1 MSIKRREM
9 REAVGPK
16 WYALHVTPNSEYVVA
31 QLLRKQGVATYIPTE
46 IRSHKRS
53 SYSKGKADFA
63 VPLMPGFVFAGF
75 KDEPVWYDLL
85 KNTMIHG
92 PLRGDGQPWRLDMLE
107 LLRFFSG
114 VNDGCMFIDKDGL
127 RLIHI
132 PGRTPVRA
140 LTTRAKTVSARKRA
154 KRPKKVQVQPPSAS
168 VDFLA
173 RFVHGGSV

>member
-1 MSIKRREM
+1 MTDTD
-9 REAVGPK
+9 PQ
-16 WYALHVTPNSEYVVA
+16 WFALRVMPQQEYVVA
-31 QLLRKQGVATYIPTE
+31 YLLRKQGCATFTPTE

-63 VPLMPGFVFAGF
+63 TALIPGLVFAGF
-75 KDEPVWYDLL
+75 PGEPAWFNVL
-85 KNTMIHG
+85 KNTLILG
-92 PLRGDGQPWRLDMLE
+92 PIGMDGKPWRLDFLE
-107 LLRFFSG
+107 LLTFFSG
-114 VNDGCMFIDKDGL
+114 INDGCMFIDKDGL

-173 RFVHGGSV
+173 RFVHGGTV